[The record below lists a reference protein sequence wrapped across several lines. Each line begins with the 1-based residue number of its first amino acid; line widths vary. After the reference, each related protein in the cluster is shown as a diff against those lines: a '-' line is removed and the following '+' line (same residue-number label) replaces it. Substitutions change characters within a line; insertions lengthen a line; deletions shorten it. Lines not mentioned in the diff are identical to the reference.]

1 MDKSLCTQITSE
13 AQQLYCREEI
23 DARVLTSLIETE
35 TATSTNCASLEAK
48 HREACLASIVRIDD
62 NAILQDAVRTD
73 DLEACQQ
80 LSTEDLKYICFDTI
94 LMKRALISGDKNNCD
109 YLHDEGKKATCI
121 GHTSAQDDNE
131 VFKKAIIEKSLPL
144 CKTISNPLLT
154 SRCHDSV
161 TLLLVR
167 DTKDVTL
174 CDTLT
179 NTGTLAACQ
188 KLAPTAQ

>member
-1 MDKSLCTQITSE
+1 MDKSLCMQITSE

-23 DARVLTSLIETE
+23 DARVLTSLIETQ

-48 HREACLASIVRIDD
+48 HREVCLASIVRIDD

-109 YLHDEGKKATCI
+109 YLHDEAKKATCLARTTI
-121 GHTSAQDDNE
+121 QDDNE
-131 VFKKAIIEKSLPL
+131 IFKKAIIDKNLSL
-144 CKTISNPLLT
+144 CKTIENTTLMN
-154 SRCHDSV
+154 RCHDSV
-161 TLLLVR
+161 TLLLIR
-167 DTKDVTL
+167 ESGDATL

-179 NTGTLAACQ
+179 NTGTIASC
-188 KLAPTAQ
+188 KKMTPTAQ